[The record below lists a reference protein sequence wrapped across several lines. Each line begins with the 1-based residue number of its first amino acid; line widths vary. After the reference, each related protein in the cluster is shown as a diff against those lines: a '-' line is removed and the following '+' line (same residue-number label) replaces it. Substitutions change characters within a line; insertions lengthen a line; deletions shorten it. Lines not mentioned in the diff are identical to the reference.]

1 MLRDNENGTS
11 KNENPVINDKVT
23 IYKYHY
29 MREWGNETLN
39 DCSLKQTFRGLVYKH

>member
-29 MREWGNETLN
+29 MREWENETLN
-39 DCSLKQTFRGLVYKH
+39 DCSLKQTFRGLVYQH